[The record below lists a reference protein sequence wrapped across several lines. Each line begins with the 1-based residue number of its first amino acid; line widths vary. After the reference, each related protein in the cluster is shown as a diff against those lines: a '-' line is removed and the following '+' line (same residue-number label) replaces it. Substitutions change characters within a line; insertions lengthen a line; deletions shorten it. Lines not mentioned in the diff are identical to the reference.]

1 LYGIRIQG
9 TSEVHVRPSA
19 RRYAAGDTITPR
31 ELTTIRSDGVTVPD
45 PDRLTHLQF
54 RRYAGCPICN
64 VHLRSVARRH
74 DEIVAAGIREV
85 AVFHSAARDMLPHQ
99 GELPF
104 DVVADPDRVL
114 YAEFGVES
122 SVRGLLHP
130 SAWTTPLR
138 PQAWAVVL
146 RGRRA
151 GGSPGP
157 TQGET
162 VTGLPADFL
171 IEPDGH
177 IRAVKYGR
185 HANDQWSVDELLRAA
200 ARTHH

>member
-9 TSEVHVRPSA
+9 TSEVHVQPSA
-19 RRYAAGDTITPR
+19 RRYAAGDTVTPR
-31 ELTTIRSDGVTVPD
+31 ELTTIRSDRVTVPD

-85 AVFHSAARDMLPHQ
+85 AVFHSAAQDMLPHQ
-99 GELPF
+99 GDLPF

-114 YAEFGVES
+114 YAEFGVETS
-122 SVRGLLHP
+122 LRGVLHP

-146 RGRRA
+146 HGRRA

-157 TQGET
+157 TRGET
-162 VTGLPADFL
+162 ALGLPGDFL
-171 IEPDGH
+171 IEPDGR

-185 HANDQWSVDELLRAA
+185 HANDQWSVDELLRIA
-200 ARTHH
+200 ARTHR

>member
-1 LYGIRIQG
+1 MQ
-9 TSEVHVRPSA
+9 PSA

-31 ELTTIRSDGVTVPD
+31 ELSTIRSDGVTVPD

-85 AVFHSAARDMLPHQ
+85 AVFHSAAQDMLPHQ
-99 GELPF
+99 GDLPF
-104 DVVADPDRVL
+104 DVVADPDRAL

-138 PQAWAVVL
+138 PQAWVVVL

-151 GGSPGP
+151 GGSPSP
-157 TQGET
+157 TRGET

-185 HANDQWSVDELLRAA
+185 HANDQWSVDELLHVA